1 MAALGFIPA
10 VHGLNQSLLGVWV
23 FSPGSEYHEL
33 PAVEPACVILSLS
46 LEEQNSFV
54 VAMTGSF
61 VGGSRLRAEI
71 GNEVKR
77 TMAEEEE

>member
-1 MAALGFIPA
+1 M
-10 VHGLNQSLLGVWV
+10 
-23 FSPGSEYHEL
+23 
-33 PAVEPACVILSLS
+33 EPACLILSLS

-61 VGGSRLRAEI
+61 VGGSRLRAEM